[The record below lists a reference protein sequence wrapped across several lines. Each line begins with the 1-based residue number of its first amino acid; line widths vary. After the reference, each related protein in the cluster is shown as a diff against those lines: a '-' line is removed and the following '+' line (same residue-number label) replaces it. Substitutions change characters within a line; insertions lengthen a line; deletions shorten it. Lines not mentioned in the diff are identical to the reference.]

1 MASVSVEID
10 IADYLEEVDSADLI
24 DELKDR
30 KYIIYNHKGVC
41 VSDKKGTPLDRKMP
55 SEYTIRRDFDRHK
68 LRDHLLNL
76 TGQGSYV
83 SNDELLQRIKE
94 LLIYG

>member
-1 MASVSVEID
+1 MASITVDVD
-10 IADYLEEVDSADLI
+10 IEDYLEEVDSADLI

-55 SEYTIRRDFDRHK
+55 SEYTIRRDFDRYK
-68 LRDHLLNL
+68 LRDHLLNI
-76 TGQGSYV
+76 TGQGGYV
-83 SNDELLQRIKE
+83 SDDELLERIKE